1 MLVAYQ
7 RHKSKGVALITALLV
22 TSIATITAVALASRQ
37 HLDVRRTANVLESEQ
52 AYVYALGLEAVAQKL
67 LTQYTLLGNKY
78 DDPSILYLPY
88 TFPVEGGTIAGNLV
102 DMEALFNINNLLD
115 ENDAPDEKQQARF
128 RRLIESVQADIGDN
142 SISAE
147 DLVNA
152 SIDWIDK
159 NTNMTFPGGAE
170 DGEYLANDK
179 PYRPANH
186 FMANATELALVRG
199 FTNNLL
205 YGIIPETNDPN
216 DPNQVAQPIKGLLSY
231 VAALPRRK
239 TMINI
244 NTADDKVLVAFSQHI
259 TFSML
264 SDLNAD
270 NPYESL
276 DDFSNHSAFES
287 LSLKEKK
294 ELKQDIKNG
303 MAVESRYFK
312 ILATAQ
318 IGNSYAQL
326 NALLYRNLQGGTK
339 VMTVSRAQGIM
350 GFKYAG
356 KYNIPSQ

>member
-1 MLVAYQ
+1 MFVAYQ
-7 RHKSKGVALITALLV
+7 RHKNKGVALITALLV

-52 AYVYALGLEAVAQKL
+52 AYVYALGLETVAQKL
-67 LTQYTLLGNKY
+67 LTQYTLTSNKY
-78 DDPSILYLPY
+78 DDPSILYVPY

-115 ENDAPDEKQQARF
+115 DNDEPEEKQKARF

-142 SISAE
+142 GASAE

-152 SIDWIDK
+152 TIDWIDK

-170 DGEYLANDK
+170 DGEYLALDK
-179 PYRPANH
+179 SYRPANH
-186 FMANATELALVRG
+186 FMANATELALVQG
-199 FTNNLL
+199 FTNDLL
-205 YGIIPETNDPN
+205 YGIVPETNDPN
-216 DPNQVAQPIKGLLSY
+216 QAEEPIKGLLSY
-231 VAALPRRK
+231 VSALPRRK
-239 TMINI
+239 TAINV
-244 NTADDKVLVAFSQHI
+244 NTADDKILVAFSQHI
-259 TFSML
+259 TSSML
-264 SDLNAD
+264 SNLNAD
-270 NPYESL
+270 SPYESL
-276 DDFSNHSAFES
+276 DAFRNHSAFDS
-287 LSLKEKK
+287 LNLNEKK

-326 NALLYRNLQGGTK
+326 NTLLYRNLQGGTK